1 MTNIPNIGKT
11 AANALSSIGITEL
24 EHLKRIDENN
34 LLKIHGVGPKAVN
47 ILKQALTGSNLKF
60 KQVEPLSYS
69 TYFAVLG
76 SLGCN
81 NAPKRE
87 MIRDFIIASYKK
99 DLHAVSDLCSEDF
112 NTHIPLADKNLSA
125 LEILTIITH
134 GKEGAAEIIAVTAD
148 GEKHRFAYFI
158 NFENHKKNA
167 KIINV
172 SIYSK

>member
-1 MTNIPNIGKT
+1 MTNILNIGKIAT
-11 AANALSSIGITEL
+11 NALSSIRITEL
-24 EHLKRIDENN
+24 EHLKRIDEHN
-34 LLKIHGVGPKAVN
+34 LLKIRGVGPKAAN
-47 ILKQALTGSNLKF
+47 ILKQALTDSNLKF

-69 TYFAVLG
+69 TDFAVLG

-87 MIRDFIIASYKK
+87 VIRDFIIASYKK
-99 DLHAVSDLCSEDF
+99 DLHAVSNLCSEDF
-112 NTHIPLADKNLSA
+112 NTQIPLADKNLSA

-148 GEKHRFAYFI
+148 GERYNFAYFI

-167 KIINV
+167 KINSV
-172 SIYSK
+172 RTYLK